1 MKMVRMKQ
9 NMAFIFFV
17 IILFWTFG
25 TILFRYI
32 GGEQLSWGKSE
43 QEIFVPDSTH
53 GAEPLYGSHH
63 LNQSIVLSGDRINIL
78 GFKTCTYGRNN
89 QGTLLAKLVEQDT
102 GHVMIQQSFDMAEV
116 PDNEFVYLDLSEPL
130 SIVSGHTYILQLS
143 GESQNRE
150 LAASAVYNQ
159 NIELANST
167 LSYDG
172 TVMMGS
178 LCLDIQQSDAL
189 WFGHHYWKVM
199 GTLGVLLLC
208 YGTFLYYRYKKQ
220 RPTLVFKYLSSI
232 YHYRFLI
239 KQLVSR
245 DFKTKYKRSV
255 LGIVW
260 SFLNPLLTMLVQY
273 IVFSTIFKTDITN
286 FPVYLLV
293 GVVFFNFFSESCGMG
308 LNSIVGNAP
317 LITKVYIPK
326 YIFPLSRVISSF
338 VNFALA
344 LIPMFMV
351 LLLTGQQIT
360 KAVLLLPFSLIC
372 TWIFCLG
379 MVLILSAL
387 MVFFRDVQFLWNVLS
402 MLWMYATPI
411 FYPES
416 IIPSKFAF
424 VHQINPLYHFIRFAR
439 VVLLEGVS
447 PEPKSYL
454 FCIMAA
460 AVPVIIGIVLFCK
473 TQDRFVLYV

>member
-9 NMAFIFFV
+9 NIVLVFLTIIFFWAFI
-17 IILFWTFG
+17 

-32 GGEQLSWGKSE
+32 GGEQLFWGKNE
-43 QEIFVPDSTH
+43 QEIFVPSSTH
-53 GAEPLYGSHH
+53 GAEPLYGAHH
-63 LNQSIVLSGDRINIL
+63 LTQSIVLSGDRIDVL

-89 QGTLLAKLVEQDT
+89 QGTLLVKLIEQDT
-102 GHVMIQQSFDMAEV
+102 GHILMQQTFDMSEL
-116 PDNEFVYLDLSEPL
+116 PDNEFVYLDLLEPL

-150 LAASAVYNQ
+150 VAASVVYNQ
-159 NIELANST
+159 NIQLVDST
-167 LSYDG
+167 LTYDD
-172 TVMMGS
+172 TVIAGS
-178 LCLDIQQSDAL
+178 LCLDIQQSDAF
-189 WFGHHYWKVM
+189 WFGYHYWEVM
-199 GTLGVLLLC
+199 GALGVLLLC
-208 YGTFLYYRYKKQ
+208 YSIFLYCRYKKEK
-220 RPTLVFKYLSSI
+220 PTLVLSYLSSI

-273 IVFSTIFKTDITN
+273 IVFSTLFKSDITN

-293 GVVFFNFFSESCGMG
+293 GVVFFNFFSEACGMG

-338 VNFALA
+338 INFGLA
-344 LIPMFMV
+344 LIPLFAV

-360 KAVLLLPFSLIC
+360 KSVLLLPFSLMC

-387 MVFFRDVQFLWNVLS
+387 MVFFRDVQFLWNVVS

-424 VHQINPLYHFIRFAR
+424 VHQINPLYYFIRFAR

-454 FCIMAA
+454 LCIVAA
-460 AVPVIIGIVLFCK
+460 AVPVIIGILLFRQ
-473 TQDRFVLYV
+473 TQDRFVLYI